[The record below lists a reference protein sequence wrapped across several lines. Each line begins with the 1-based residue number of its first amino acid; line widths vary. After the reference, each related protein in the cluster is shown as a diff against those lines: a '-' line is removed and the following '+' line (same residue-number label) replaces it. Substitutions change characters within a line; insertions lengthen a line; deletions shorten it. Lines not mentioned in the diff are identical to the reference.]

1 MRGKQSTT
9 LFSFVGNRDPYSN
22 VDDQTFGPLLSLLET
37 QTYDTVY
44 LFCTGADY
52 TERAR
57 TVEEISK
64 TMNPETL
71 FSFVSLDLKSPVDYE
86 EIFSKLKTG
95 IDKILASSRS
105 NNCEVSILTDSGT
118 PQMQTA
124 WFLLAKS
131 GYLDA
136 RLLQGVPPKYAAGAY
151 KVKEID
157 LNSPIF
163 PEITM
168 TAEEKETPFRGS
180 SSILYQSEPVAPDTV
195 PKAGVWITVGSVK
208 IIGESPA
215 FLQAFETASRV
226 AGYGDISVLISG
238 ETGTGK
244 ELVARLIHEK
254 SERANKP
261 FLPINCSS
269 IAPTLA
275 ESELFGYK
283 KGAFTG
289 AHNERLGL
297 FRAAEGGTVFLDE
310 IGEMPIEL
318 QPKLLRVL
326 EEKKVMPIGF
336 DRELPVDV
344 RVLAATNQKLEDRI
358 EKGLFRRDLYER
370 IRQVVIELP
379 PLRERGADIP
389 LLAREFLR
397 QWNDEYGETKR
408 FTEELPSCFTE
419 YPWPSNVRGL
429 QNAVSHICAISQSDL
444 LTVELLPTDLLEYFN
459 RDKKK
464 TEFNLTLPENGVDI
478 NAMIYQIKE
487 HFFKQALYQTE
498 GNREKAASL
507 LGLNPPAFRK
517 ALREQFDIE

>member
-1 MRGKQSTT
+1 MGE
-9 LFSFVGNRDPYSN
+9 G
-22 VDDQTFGPLLSLLET
+22 
-37 QTYDTVY
+37 
-44 LFCTGADY
+44 
-52 TERAR
+52 ER
-57 TVEEISK
+57 
-64 TMNPETL
+64 
-71 FSFVSLDLKSPVDYE
+71 
-86 EIFSKLKTG
+86 
-95 IDKILASSRS
+95 
-105 NNCEVSILTDSGT
+105 
-118 PQMQTA
+118 
-124 WFLLAKS
+124 
-131 GYLDA
+131 
-136 RLLQGVPPKYAAGAY
+136 
-151 KVKEID
+151 
-157 LNSPIF
+157 
-163 PEITM
+163 
-168 TAEEKETPFRGS
+168 ETPFRGS
-180 SSILYQSEPVAPDTV
+180 SSKRSQSDLEPVPADTV
-195 PKAGVWITVGSVK
+195 PKAGVWITVGSDK
-208 IIGESPA
+208 IIGESPV
-215 FLQAFETASRV
+215 FLRAFETASRV

-310 IGEMPIEL
+310 IGEMPLEL

-358 EKGLFRRDLYER
+358 EKGLFRCDLYER

-379 PLRERGADIP
+379 PLRERVADVP
-389 LLAREFLR
+389 LLAEEFLR
-397 QWNDEYGETKR
+397 QWNEEYGETKR
-408 FTEELPSCFTE
+408 FTEDLLSCFTE

-459 RDKKK
+459 RNKKK
-464 TEFNLTLPENGVDI
+464 TEFNLTLPEDGVDI

-487 HFFKQALYQTE
+487 HFFKQALNQTE
-498 GNREKAASL
+498 ANREKAATL